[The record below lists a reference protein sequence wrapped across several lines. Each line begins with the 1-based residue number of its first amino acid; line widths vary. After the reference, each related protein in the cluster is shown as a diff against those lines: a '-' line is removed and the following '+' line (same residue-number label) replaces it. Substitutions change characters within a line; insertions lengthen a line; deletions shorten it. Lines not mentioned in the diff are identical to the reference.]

1 MRKVFTVNDYK
12 LEFKDVIVEI
22 EGKEEQGIRIKNLET
37 KEEMITL
44 DSEPFPQ
51 NSEEASR
58 YTEDCFYC
66 ENVRKV
72 GRKYISD
79 DELTMPDLSQ
89 FPNVTMIDMS
99 NYKQTLT
106 EYLRHSGRS
115 QKEIDE
121 VFQEINRSK
130 EGW

>member
-1 MRKVFTVNDYK
+1 MRKVFTVNGYK

-51 NSEEASR
+51 NNDEASR

-79 DELTMPDLSQ
+79 DILTMPDFSQ
-89 FPNVTMIDMS
+89 CPNVKIIDVS
-99 NYKQTLT
+99 NYKQVFVT
-106 EYLRHSGRS
+106 YLEKSGYTKR
-115 QKEIDE
+115 EIE
-121 VFQEINRSK
+121 EMFQELNRSK